1 MTLYVNKIHESCWY
15 FQLLVDKGKVF
26 SVAQNENIDEMGLC
40 KVELIIKKAQ
50 AQLLAQNFMLL

>member
-1 MTLYVNKIHESCWY
+1 MTLYVNKIHESWWY

-40 KVELIIKKAQ
+40 KVELIVKKAQ